1 MSNVYVT
8 AIAIPSTRRDKRVA
22 PMSGEFTVSGGG
34 SVVVNNTTVNTTIA
48 SSVPSK
54 VSFGFIANNAPSI
67 TSYDSMWSATYG
79 EIPSVRLW
87 TIDGSGNFLERSE
100 KPKFIMV
107 GGVIDS
113 IVYDLAIAETG
124 FIILS

>member
-1 MSNVYVT
+1 MANIYTSSLAV
-8 AIAIPSTRRDKRVA
+8 PSERRDKRISAVGSA
-22 PMSGEFTVSGGG
+22 SSSTGGNTLTI
-34 SVVVNNTTVNTTIA
+34 VNNTTISSSKEKISFTA
-48 SSVPSK
+48 SSTPTIINYNIK
-54 VSFGFIANNAPSI
+54 YAL
-67 TSYDSMWSATYG
+67 TYG
-79 EIPSVRLW
+79 QMPTVRLW